1 MKYLFIFSM
10 MFFVPFLAFSQENL
24 TSKNK
29 KALKEYADGITF
41 LDGYNYQEA
50 EKAFIKATELDQKFI
65 EAYIMLAT
73 LHEEQKNYSKSLEYY
88 DKSFQIDEKFYPKN
102 FFHAGN
108 IALKIGEYEKARTYF
123 SSYINSKGIMPANKM
138 QADRAIAICE
148 FAIDQI
154 KNPKD
159 FNPKPIGSG
168 INTDKSEYMP
178 VLTADESTIIF
189 TKELEHPE
197 TTNPSGLQED
207 FYISKYVDG
216 EWTVAVPLSNNL
228 NTPGNEGAHTISPDG
243 KTIYFT
249 ACDRKDGKGSCDIY
263 MSKWKNGDWD
273 TPVNVSEINSRFWDS
288 QPSISPDGKTLY
300 FTSAR
305 SGNIDIYV
313 TYLKDNGKWSIP
325 TPLPKNINT
334 PSEDMS
340 PFIHPDGKTLY
351 FASSGHIGMGG
362 LDIFYTKLNDDS
374 TWTNPVNI
382 GYPINTYKDEA
393 FLFVSASGEKAY
405 FASGDL
411 NKNNMDIFYFDLYK
425 EARPDAVT
433 YLKGIVTDIKTQN
446 PIVASFELTDLKS
459 GKIIASSNSDSQG
472 AFLLCIPTGRDY
484 MLNVS
489 KEKYLFYSE
498 NFNLDGIH
506 SKTEP
511 FLKNI
516 ALQPVSTGE
525 IVVLN
530 NIFFDTDKYD
540 LKEESFIEL
549 EKLKTLLLNNPQMK
563 IEIRGH
569 TDNTGSKQHNQILSE
584 NRAKTV
590 VNYLVSKGIKAERI
604 QYQGYGDSIP
614 RATNDTPE
622 GRALNRRTEFKV
634 IGL

>member
-10 MFFVPFLAFSQENL
+10 MFFIPFLAFSQENL
-24 TSKNK
+24 SSKNK
-29 KALKEYADGITF
+29 KALREYAEGMTF
-41 LDGYNYQEA
+41 LDGYKYQEA
-50 EKAFIKATELDQKFI
+50 EKAFIKSIELDKKFI

-73 LHEEQKNYSKSLEYY
+73 LYEEQKKYSESLEYY
-88 DKSFQIDEKFYPKN
+88 DKSFQLDEKFYPKN
-102 FFHAGN
+102 FFYAGN
-108 IALKIGEYEKARTYF
+108 LALKIGEYEKALSYF
-123 SSYINSKGIMPANKM
+123 NSFLNSKAVMPASKI
-138 QADRAIAICE
+138 QADRAIKVCK

-159 FNPKPIGSG
+159 FNPKSIGSG
-168 INTDKSEYMP
+168 INTEKSEYMP

-300 FTSAR
+300 FTSSR

-313 TYLKDNGKWSIP
+313 TYLNDNGKWSTP

-334 PSEDMS
+334 PDEDMS

-374 TWTNPVNI
+374 TWTDPVNI

-405 FASGDL
+405 FASGEL
-411 NKNNMDIFYFDLYK
+411 NENNMDIFYFDLYK

-433 YLKGIVTDIKTQN
+433 YLKGVVTDMKTQN

-459 GKIIASSNSDSQG
+459 GKIIANSNSDSQG

-590 VNYLVSKGIKAERI
+590 VNYLISKGIKPERI
-604 QYQGYGDSIP
+604 QSKGYGDTIP

>member
-1 MKYLFIFSM
+1 
-10 MFFVPFLAFSQENL
+10 
-24 TSKNK
+24 
-29 KALKEYADGITF
+29 
-41 LDGYNYQEA
+41 
-50 EKAFIKATELDQKFI
+50 
-65 EAYIMLAT
+65 
-73 LHEEQKNYSKSLEYY
+73 
-88 DKSFQIDEKFYPKN
+88 
-102 FFHAGN
+102 
-108 IALKIGEYEKARTYF
+108 
-123 SSYINSKGIMPANKM
+123 
-138 QADRAIAICE
+138 
-148 FAIDQI
+148 
-154 KNPKD
+154 
-159 FNPKPIGSG
+159 
-168 INTDKSEYMP
+168 
-178 VLTADESTIIF
+178 
-189 TKELEHPE
+189 
-197 TTNPSGLQED
+197 
-207 FYISKYVDG
+207 
-216 EWTVAVPLSNNL
+216 
-228 NTPGNEGAHTISPDG
+228 
-243 KTIYFT
+243 
-249 ACDRKDGKGSCDIY
+249 

-300 FTSAR
+300 FTSSR

-313 TYLKDNGKWSIP
+313 TYLNDNGKWSTP

-334 PSEDMS
+334 PDEDMS

-374 TWTNPVNI
+374 TWTDPVNI

-405 FASGDL
+405 FASGEL
-411 NKNNMDIFYFDLYK
+411 NENNMDIFYFDLYK

-433 YLKGIVTDIKTQN
+433 YLKGVVTDMKTQN

-459 GKIIASSNSDSQG
+459 GKIIANSNSDSQG

-590 VNYLVSKGIKAERI
+590 VNYLISKGIKPERI
-604 QYQGYGDSIP
+604 QSKGYGDTIP